1 MVLLFFIYTKKET
14 ARASTKWQ
22 SRKKNNNNNVGAQIT
37 PMQASREVT
46 FISELS
52 VNEIL
57 AFSTGE
63 IFTATKKTS
72 DELRLAVKQKCT

>member
-22 SRKKNNNNNVGAQIT
+22 SRKKNNNNVGAQIT

>member
-1 MVLLFFIYTKKET
+1 
-14 ARASTKWQ
+14 
-22 SRKKNNNNNVGAQIT
+22 
-37 PMQASREVT
+37 MQASREVT

>member
-1 MVLLFFIYTKKET
+1 MAIKK
-14 ARASTKWQ
+14 
-22 SRKKNNNNNVGAQIT
+22 KKKNNVGAQIT

>member
-1 MVLLFFIYTKKET
+1 MVFLFFIYTKKET

-22 SRKKNNNNNVGAQIT
+22 SRKKKNNVGAQIT